1 VTSRTPLRRFAIA
14 AAVVV
19 FGLAACSRGEDDRA
33 GPEEV
38 VRAWSRALNAGDNR
52 AAAALFA
59 VGARIE
65 QFDFVLTVRTLDDAL
80 IWNRTLPCSG
90 KIVELTTQGEEQATA
105 TFLLG
110 DRKTSPC
117 DAPGGE
123 AVALFRVREGKIV
136 LFRQLPAEAPPEDAI

>member
-1 VTSRTPLRRFAIA
+1 VL
-14 AAVVV
+14 VL
-19 FGLAACSRGEDDRA
+19 GLAACAGGAEDAA

-38 VRAWSRALNAGDNR
+38 VRAWSRALNAGDNE

-65 QFDFVLTVRTLDDAL
+65 QPGFVLRVRRLDDAL
-80 IWNRTLPCSG
+80 LWNRTLPCSG
-90 KIVELTTQGEEQATA
+90 EIVRLTTRGEEEATA

-110 DRKTSPC
+110 DRRTSPC

-123 AVALFRVREGKIV
+123 AVALFRVRDGKIV
-136 LFRQLPAEAPPEDAI
+136 LFRQLPAEPPPEDTI

>member
-1 VTSRTPLRRFAIA
+1 MKGA
-14 AAVVV
+14 ALLGLVLVL
-19 FGLAACSRGEDDRA
+19 GLAACAGGEDDRA

-65 QFDFVLTVRTLDDAL
+65 QFDFVLTVRSLDDAL
-80 IWNRTLPCSG
+80 VWNRTLPCSG
-90 KIVELTTQGEEQATA
+90 EIVRLTLRGEEEATA

-110 DRKTSPC
+110 DRRASPC

-123 AVALFRVREGKIV
+123 AVALFRVRDGKIV
-136 LFRQLPAEAPPEDAI
+136 LFRQLPADAPPQDTI